1 MVYPAPMS
9 APHPLRRIGLLGFDG
24 VAAIDLTGVAEAF
37 SIADGHG
44 WRETPSRYAPIVIG
58 LTPAPFT
65 AESGLRLIP
74 ETTLAKAPPLDTIIV
89 PGGPGLR
96 EPETNAAVASWLKT
110 RAASTRRIV
119 SVCTGLYGLA
129 ASGLLDGRRAT
140 THWLHAADAARRFPR
155 VEIAPDAIFIKDG
168 KFYTSAGMTAAID
181 LAQRGISASFASQRG

>member
-1 MVYPAPMS
+1 M
-9 APHPLRRIGLLGFDG
+9 
-24 VAAIDLTGVAEAF
+24 
-37 SIADGHG
+37 
-44 WRETPSRYAPIVIG
+44 
-58 LTPAPFT
+58 
-65 AESGLRLIP
+65 
-74 ETTLAKAPPLDTIIV
+74 

-168 KFYTSAGMTAAID
+168 KFYTSAGMTAAHGPGPAVFGEETGAA
-181 LAQRGISASFASQRG
+181 LGPSPPHASSSSI